1 MNAYERGMSMQT
13 IQRNL
18 RTCRD
23 EIKGIAILWVVFF
36 HARLGLSG
44 LLYDVQKIGY
54 GGVDLFFFL
63 SGFGLYHSLKRNS
76 DLGGYF
82 KRRAKRLL
90 PSYLP
95 FCAVWLVVMLWL
107 TKPGAASAVRTVM
120 GNLFMVGFF
129 SGAPLEINW
138 YVSALALSLAVAPL
152 FYAFLSPD
160 VPKRAVWLIAGCF
173 LAGLAFVDQDSY
185 IVISRLPVFA
195 AGMAFAGWENEK
207 PNGKTLAAILAAAG
221 VLGLGVLMICFSRFP
236 DMLLTY
242 AMYWH
247 PFFLIAPAMCAGLGW
262 LFGKCPRKLLS
273 PLSMLGAA
281 SFEIF
286 LFNAWI
292 EFLGKKHGLCSSA
305 SEWILWSIVSIIAGV
320 LYHLA
325 VARAWSEIS
334 KKTQKRG

>member
-18 RTCRD
+18 RTYRD

-63 SGFGLYHSLKRNS
+63 SGFGLYHSLKRNH
-76 DLGGYF
+76 DLGSYLR
-82 KRRAKRLL
+82 RRAQRLL
-90 PSYLP
+90 PAYLP
-95 FCAVWLVVMLWL
+95 FCAVWLAVMLWL
-107 TKPGAASAVRTVM
+107 TKPGAASAIRM
-120 GNLFMVGFF
+120 ILGNVFMVGFF
-129 SGAPLEINW
+129 SGVSVMINW
-138 YVSALALSLAVAPL
+138 YVGALALSLIAAPL
-152 FYAFLSPD
+152 FYAVLAPD
-160 VPKRAVWLIAGCF
+160 VPKRALWLIAGCF
-173 LAGLAFVDQDSY
+173 LAGLAFIDQEAY
-185 IVISRLPVFA
+185 IVVSRLPVFA
-195 AGMAFAGWENEK
+195 AGMALAGWEKEK
-207 PNGKTLAAILAAAG
+207 PNGKKLAVLLAAAG
-221 VLGLGVLMICFSRFP
+221 LLGLAVLMVCFSRFP

-242 AMYWH
+242 AMYWY

-262 LFGKCPRKLLS
+262 LFSKCSGKMLS
-273 PLSMLGAA
+273 PLRILGSA

-292 EFLGKKHGLCSSA
+292 ELLGKKHGLCPSTGS
-305 SEWILWSIVSIIAGV
+305 WILWSVVSIIAGV
-320 LYHLA
+320 LYHL
-325 VARAWSEIS
+325 VVVKAWPEIS